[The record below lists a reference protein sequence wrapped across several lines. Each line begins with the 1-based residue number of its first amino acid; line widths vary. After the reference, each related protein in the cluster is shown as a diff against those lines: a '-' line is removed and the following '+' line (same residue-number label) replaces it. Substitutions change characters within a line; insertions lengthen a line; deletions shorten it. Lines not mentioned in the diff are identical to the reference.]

1 MNNDV
6 FPNKFKA
13 ALAAKQVQ
21 IGCWSALSN
30 PISTEVLGLA
40 GFDWLVLDGEHAPND
55 ISTFIPQLMALKGSA
70 SAPVVRVPTNEP
82 VIIKRILDI
91 GFYNFLIPFVETK
104 EEAEQAVA
112 STRYPPEGIRGVSVS
127 HRANM
132 FGTVADY
139 FAQSNK
145 NITILVQIE
154 SQQGVDNVDAIAATE
169 GVDGIFVGPSDLA
182 AALGH
187 LGNASHPDVQKAIQH
202 IFNRASAHGKPNG
215 ILAPVEAD
223 ARRYLEWG
231 ATFVAVGSD
240 LGVFRSATQKLADTF
255 KKITTTATREMIDMT
270 MKVGF
275 IGLGIMGKPMSKNLL
290 KAGYSLVV
298 ADRNPEAIADV
309 IAAGAETASTAKAIA
324 EQCDVII
331 TMLPNSPHVKE
342 VALGENGIIE
352 GAKPGTVLIDMSS
365 IAPLASREISEA
377 LKAKGIDMLDAPV
390 SGGEPKAIDG
400 TLSVMVGGDKAI
412 FDKYYDLMKAMAG
425 SVVHTGE
432 IGAGNVTKLAN
443 QVIVALN
450 IAAMSEALTLATKAG
465 VNPDLV
471 YQAIRGGL
479 AGSTVLDAKAPMVMD
494 RNFKPG
500 FRIDLHIKDL
510 ANALDTS
517 HGVGAQLPLTAAV
530 MEMMQALRADGL
542 GTADHS
548 ALACYY
554 EKLAKVEVT
563 R

>member
-1 MNNDV
+1 
-6 FPNKFKA
+6 
-13 ALAAKQVQ
+13 
-21 IGCWSALSN
+21 
-30 PISTEVLGLA
+30 
-40 GFDWLVLDGEHAPND
+40 
-55 ISTFIPQLMALKGSA
+55 
-70 SAPVVRVPTNEP
+70 
-82 VIIKRILDI
+82 
-91 GFYNFLIPFVETK
+91 
-104 EEAEQAVA
+104 
-112 STRYPPEGIRGVSVS
+112 
-127 HRANM
+127 
-132 FGTVADY
+132 
-139 FAQSNK
+139 
-145 NITILVQIE
+145 
-154 SQQGVDNVDAIAATE
+154 
-169 GVDGIFVGPSDLA
+169 
-182 AALGH
+182 
-187 LGNASHPDVQKAIQH
+187 
-202 IFNRASAHGKPNG
+202 
-215 ILAPVEAD
+215 
-223 ARRYLEWG
+223 
-231 ATFVAVGSD
+231 
-240 LGVFRSATQKLADTF
+240 
-255 KKITTTATREMIDMT
+255 MT

-298 ADRNPEAIADV
+298 ADRNPEAIAEV

-377 LKAKGIDMLDAPV
+377 LKAKGIDML
-390 SGGEPKAIDG
+390 
-400 TLSVMVGGDKAI
+400 
-412 FDKYYDLMKAMAG
+412 
-425 SVVHTGE
+425 
-432 IGAGNVTKLAN
+432 LAN